1 LSIQPQA
8 WLTLRFLILS
18 LSQGVQPCV
27 FIFRRM
33 LSTGK
38 WMMKIALN
46 KLDAEDLEIQNFVK
60 FKSKK
65 RKLTGKQS
73 VTQLVSRAENSD
85 PNSKFANPDLN
96 TLSKL
101 GFLDE
106 LICGIKT
113 GKEASVFLGRN
124 STGLVAVKMYT
135 DLRVRSFKRDASYR
149 EGRFIGDAR
158 IEKAI
163 EQGSQAGLDAHQI
176 LWVQEEFRQMKHL
189 FAHGVIVPKAIAV
202 HGISLVMEFIGD
214 ENGNP
219 APRISDLNMDR
230 DEAEEAFK
238 QSVQNLKLIVQS
250 GRVHGDYSTFNILW
264 HNGKAV
270 VIDFP
275 QVIEFKN
282 NPNANVFLERDVN
295 SLCKSF
301 VKQGVHADKVKVTR
315 EIRAG

>member
-1 LSIQPQA
+1 
-8 WLTLRFLILS
+8 
-18 LSQGVQPCV
+18 
-27 FIFRRM
+27 
-33 LSTGK
+33 
-38 WMMKIALN
+38 MKIALN
-46 KLDAEDLEIQNFVK
+46 KLDAEDLEAQNFVK

-73 VTQLVSRAENSD
+73 VTQLVSRAENAD
-85 PNSKFANPDLN
+85 PNSKFENADLN
-96 TLSKL
+96 ALSKM
-101 GFLDE
+101 GVLDE
-106 LICGIKT
+106 LISGIKT

-124 STGLVAVKMYT
+124 SEGFVAVKVYT

-149 EGRFIGDAR
+149 EGRFIGDSR

-163 EQGSQAGLDAHQI
+163 HQGSQKGLNAHQI

-189 FAHGVIVPKAIAV
+189 DGHGVNVPKAIAV
-202 HGISLVMEFIGD
+202 NGIALIMEFIGD

-219 APRISDLNMDR
+219 APRVSDLKMEK
-230 DEAEEAFK
+230 DEAAEAFR
-238 QSVQNLKLIVQS
+238 QSVQNLKLIVRS

-264 HNGKAV
+264 HNEKAV

-282 NPNANVFLERDVN
+282 NPNAHTFLERDVH

-301 VKQGVHADKVKVTR
+301 IKQGVHAEEANILR
-315 EIRAG
+315 EVRAG